1 MNARSAEFQPC
12 AVIPMY
18 EHAGAVEAVV
28 DGLVAA
34 GLPVLIVDDGSGEAC
49 AASVAELARRKVGV
63 TLHRRERN
71 GGKGAAVSDGLRAAS
86 AAGYTHA
93 VQIDADGQHDL
104 GDLPRFLEQ
113 AAASSDAVICG
124 LPVFDASIPRSRY
137 YLRYLTH
144 ALVWLNTCSTQ
155 IRDSMCGF
163 RVYPLSRTVALL
175 EAEALGLR
183 MDFDIEILVRLQWR
197 DTPMV
202 WIPTRVR
209 YPADGISHFR
219 LFRDNVLIARV
230 HARLFLGMLS
240 RLPRLLVRRRRTR
253 LPGASHA

>member
-1 MNARSAEFQPC
+1 M
-12 AVIPMY
+12 
-18 EHAGAVEAVV
+18 
-28 DGLVAA
+28 
-34 GLPVLIVDDGSGEAC
+34 
-49 AASVAELARRKVGV
+49 
-63 TLHRRERN
+63 
-71 GGKGAAVSDGLRAAS
+71 
-86 AAGYTHA
+86 
-93 VQIDADGQHDL
+93 
-104 GDLPRFLEQ
+104 
-113 AAASSDAVICG
+113 
-124 LPVFDASIPRSRY
+124 
-137 YLRYLTH
+137 
-144 ALVWLNTCSTQ
+144 
-155 IRDSMCGF
+155 
-163 RVYPLSRTVALL
+163 L